1 MGREPVGLVFQ
12 DGLELCERNG
22 IGEVNITAIDHDGLC
37 SGFPT
42 ELCEI
47 IPRQYSIPVVLGGGF
62 GGLDDIERI
71 RQSEFPWFSGVSI
84 ATLFHQDVQSV
95 AKLEEYFLKLNE

>member
-1 MGREPVGLVFQ
+1 MDFVRVFQ
-12 DGLELCERNG
+12 LNCVKSFQG
-22 IGEVNITAIDHDGLC
+22 
-37 SGFPT
+37 
-42 ELCEI
+42 
-47 IPRQYSIPVVLGGGF
+47 QYSIPVVLGGGF